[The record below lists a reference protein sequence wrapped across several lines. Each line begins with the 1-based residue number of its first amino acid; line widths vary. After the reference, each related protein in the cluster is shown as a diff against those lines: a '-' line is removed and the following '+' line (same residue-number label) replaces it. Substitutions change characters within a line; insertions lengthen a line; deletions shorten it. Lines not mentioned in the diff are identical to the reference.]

1 MTQMIYPAPVE
12 IETNATQTTWQ
23 QQLADVV
30 TTGHELITSLNLD
43 PQYLPDANRAALD
56 FPIRVPKAYLT
67 RITPAD
73 IDDPLL
79 RQVLPLKE
87 ENHPAPTG
95 FVLDPLG
102 EVNSNKTPG
111 IVHKYHG
118 RVLLITNGSCAIHC
132 RYCFRRHFPY
142 DDNNLSS
149 KQWLNALDYISARP
163 EINEVIL
170 SGGDP
175 LTNND
180 KRLFTLIEAIE
191 AIPHI
196 TRLRIHSRLP
206 IVIPARVTDQLI
218 QRLQTS
224 SLNVVMVVH
233 CNHANEIDEEVAS
246 ALQKIQKAGIHTLNQ
261 SVLLRGV
268 NDDLDALVNLSER
281 LFSCGV
287 LPYYLH
293 LLDPVIG
300 AHHFDVEETDG
311 QNLMLALQNKLP
323 GFLVPKLVREIDGR
337 PSKTPI
343 STPLSPI

>member
-1 MTQMIYPAPVE
+1 MTQISSPQSIE
-12 IETNATQTTWQ
+12 ITPEHHHTWQ

-30 TTGHELITSLNLD
+30 SSAHELLKELNLS
-43 PQYLPDANRAALD
+43 PEQLPDMQLAAKD
-56 FPIRVPKAYLT
+56 FPIRVPRAYLK
-67 RITPAD
+67 RIQLGD
-73 IDDPLL
+73 FNDPLL
-79 RQVLPLKE
+79 RQILPSAA
-87 ENHPAPTG
+87 ENTPPPPG

-102 EVNSNKTPG
+102 EVTSNKTPG

-142 DDNNLSS
+142 DENNLSS
-149 KQWLNALDYISARP
+149 QQWREALSYISERE

-180 KRLFTLIEAIE
+180 KRLFSLIEAIE

-196 TRLRIHSRLP
+196 SRLRIHTRLP
-206 IVIPARVTDQLI
+206 IVIPSRITAELI
-218 QRLQTS
+218 ERLAQS
-224 SLNVVMVVH
+224 RLNIVMVVH
-233 CNHANEIDEEVAS
+233 CNHANEIDDEVAS
-246 ALQKIQKAGIHTLNQ
+246 ILRSIQQSGIHVLNQ
-261 SVLLRGV
+261 SVLLKDI
-268 NDDLDALVNLSER
+268 NDNVATLVNLSER

-293 LLDPVIG
+293 LLDKVIG
-300 AHHFDVEETDG
+300 AHHFEVKESEG

-323 GFLVPKLVREIDGR
+323 GFLLPKLVKEIDGM
-337 PSKTPI
+337 PSKTSI
-343 STPLSPI
+343 ATPLSPI